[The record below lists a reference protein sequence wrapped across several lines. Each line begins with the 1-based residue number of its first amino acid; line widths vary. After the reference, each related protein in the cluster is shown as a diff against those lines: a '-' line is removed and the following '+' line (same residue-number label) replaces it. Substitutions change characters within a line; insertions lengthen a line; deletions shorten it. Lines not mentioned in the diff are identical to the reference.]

1 MTATLTATLL
11 ILLKVAVACIILA
24 IGMDA
29 TLKDTTYLWRRP
41 GLLLRSV
48 LAMYVLVPL
57 AALAL
62 VKVLTL
68 APGVEIGLLVLAVSA
83 GAPLLPRKLM
93 KIGDGAYIFSLVVTS
108 SLLAILL
115 VPAWLA
121 VLGALFDYPVSLRP
135 DRVALV
141 LAKSFLLPL
150 ALGMVVRRLF
160 PAIAE
165 RVGSRLM
172 AIAGLVL
179 TACALTLLILHC
191 DILLIARWSGV
202 LTLAALV
209 AISLAIG
216 HLLGGPAEG
225 DRTALAIACA
235 TRHIG
240 IAVLVAASVPG
251 PRTSVIV
258 AFYILTSAV
267 ISIPYLRWRRA
278 SGSRVRPHGPEE
290 LRGSPSN

>member
-1 MTATLTATLL
+1 M
-11 ILLKVAVACIILA
+11 
-24 IGMDA
+24 
-29 TLKDTTYLWRRP
+29 
-41 GLLLRSV
+41 
-48 LAMYVLVPL
+48 
-57 AALAL
+57 
-62 VKVLTL
+62 
-68 APGVEIGLLVLAVSA
+68 
-83 GAPLLPRKLM
+83 
-93 KIGDGAYIFSLVVTS
+93 
-108 SLLAILL
+108 
-115 VPAWLA
+115 
-121 VLGALFDYPVSLRP
+121 LGALFDYPVSLRP
-135 DRVALV
+135 ERAALV
-141 LAKSFLLPL
+141 LAKSFLLLL

-179 TACALTLLILHC
+179 TACALTLLILHW

-216 HLLGGPAEG
+216 HLLGGPAED

-251 PRTSVIV
+251 PRTSDLI

-278 SGSRVRPHGPEE
+278 SASRVRPHGRDE
-290 LRGSPSN
+290 LRGFPSN

>member
-1 MTATLTATLL
+1 MLL
-11 ILLKVAVACIILA
+11 ILLKVAVAGIILA
-24 IGMDA
+24 IGMDS
-29 TLKDTTYLWRRP
+29 TLSDATYLWRRP
-41 GLLLRSV
+41 GLLLRSM

-62 VKVLTL
+62 VKVVTL
-68 APGVEIGLLVLAVSA
+68 APGAEIGLVVVAVSA

-108 SLLAILL
+108 SLLAIFL

-121 VLGALFDYPVSLRP
+121 VLGTQLDYPVSLRP
-135 DRVALV
+135 DRAAMV

-150 ALGMVVRRLF
+150 ALGMVFRRLF
-160 PAIAE
+160 PTIAE
-165 RVGSRLM
+165 RLGSRLM
-172 AIAGLVL
+172 AVAGLVL
-179 TACALTLLILHC
+179 TVCALTLLILHW
-191 DILLIARWSGV
+191 DILLAARWPGI
-202 LTLAALV
+202 LALAALV

-216 HLLGGPAEG
+216 HLLGGPAED

-267 ISIPYLRWRRA
+267 ITVPYLHWRRA
-278 SGSRVRPHGPEE
+278 SVSRVQPDRPNEV
-290 LRGSPSN
+290 RGSPSN

>member
-1 MTATLTATLL
+1 
-11 ILLKVAVACIILA
+11 
-24 IGMDA
+24 
-29 TLKDTTYLWRRP
+29 
-41 GLLLRSV
+41 
-48 LAMYVLVPL
+48 
-57 AALAL
+57 
-62 VKVLTL
+62 
-68 APGVEIGLLVLAVSA
+68 LVLAVSA

-115 VPAWLA
+115 VPAWLG

-135 DRVALV
+135 DRAALV

-179 TACALTLLILHC
+179 TACALTLLILHW

-216 HLLGGPAEG
+216 HLLGGPAED

-251 PRTSVIV
+251 PRTSVLI

-267 ISIPYLRWRRA
+267 ISIPYLRWRRRA
-278 SGSRVRPHGPEE
+278 SASRVRPHGRDEV
-290 LRGSPSN
+290 RASPSN

>member
-1 MTATLTATLL
+1 MTATLL
-11 ILLKVAVACIILA
+11 ILLKVAVAIIILA
-24 IGMDA
+24 IGMDS
-29 TLKDTTYLWRRP
+29 TLRDATYLWRRP

-48 LAMYVLVPL
+48 LAMYMLVPL

-68 APGVEIGLLVLAVSA
+68 APGVEIALLVLAVSA

-93 KIGDGAYIFSLVVTS
+93 KIGDGAYIFSLVLTS

-121 VLGALFDYPVSLRP
+121 VIGPLLDYPVSLRP
-135 DRVALV
+135 ERVALV

-150 ALGMVVRRLF
+150 AVGMAVRRLF

-165 RVGSRLM
+165 RVGNRLITM
-172 AIAGLVL
+172 AGLVL
-179 TACALTLLILHC
+179 MGCAVALLILHW
-191 DILLIARWSGV
+191 DILIVARWSGV
-202 LTLAALV
+202 LILAGLI

-216 HLLGGPAEG
+216 HLLGGPVED

-251 PRTSVIV
+251 PRTSVLI
-258 AFYILTSAV
+258 AFYALMSAV
-267 ISIPYLRWRRA
+267 ISIPYLRWRRRRIRLKPRGA
-278 SGSRVRPHGPEE
+278 GEVRY
-290 LRGSPSN
+290 SP